1 MKEKKRL
8 IKNKVDIERLMA
20 CLVAHFKQI
29 FEYFKH
35 TYTHFYSLFHPYV
48 YKKHSKN
55 ITQTPLP
62 NISFWKIQKTWD
74 CFIHE
79 KLFFFF
85 QSVPGCL
92 VCVFK
97 QPFSVFKHHF
107 THFNVLFHS
116 HIFLQIFSNNNF
128 QFLNRY

>member
-1 MKEKKRL
+1 MKYYNFFFTYKVKEKKRL

-35 TYTHFYSLFHPYV
+35 TYTYFHSLFHSYV
-48 YKKHSKN
+48 YKKYSKN

-62 NISFWKIQKTWD
+62 NTSFLKIQKAWD

-85 QSVPGCL
+85 LKRSG
-92 VCVFK
+92 VFGLY
-97 QPFSVFKHHF
+97 F
-107 THFNVLFHS
+107 
-116 HIFLQIFSNNNF
+116 
-128 QFLNRY
+128 